1 MNIFPAG
8 TWVPITFN
16 AAGDATI
23 VAAGGAN
30 KVTQVFALII
40 TAAGATTITAKQG
53 STALTGAM
61 SLAAA
66 GYEDQLVLPFTGVP
80 YFTTAANAAFIL
92 NSSNA
97 VQVSGMAL
105 VLTA

>member
-8 TWVPITFN
+8 VWVPITFN
-16 AAGDATI
+16 ASGDNTI
-23 VAAGGAN
+23 VAATAGKA
-30 KVTQVFALII
+30 TQVLALLI

-61 SLAAA
+61 TLAT
-66 GYEDQLVLPFTGVP
+66 GVPLNLPFTGVP

>member
-1 MNIFPAG
+1 MNIFPTG
-8 TWVPITFN
+8 TWVPITFS
-16 AAGDATI
+16 ASGDTPV
-23 VAAGGAN
+23 VAAGGAG
-30 KVTQVFALII
+30 KVTQVLALII
-40 TAAGATTITAKQG
+40 TVAGATTITAKQG

-61 SLAAA
+61 SLAT
-66 GYEDQLVLPFTGVP
+66 GVPLNLPFTGVP

>member
-8 TWVPITFN
+8 VWVPITFSGS
-16 AAGDATI
+16 GDNTI
-23 VAAGGAN
+23 VAATAGKA
-30 KVTQVFALII
+30 TQVLALVLSV
-40 TAAGATTITAKQG
+40 AGATAITAKRG

-61 SLAAA
+61 SLAT
-66 GYEDQLVLPFTGVP
+66 GVPLNLPFTGVP

-92 NSSNA
+92 NSSTA

-105 VLTA
+105 VLTT

>member
-8 TWVPITFN
+8 VWVPITFN
-16 AAGDATI
+16 ASGDNTI
-23 VAAGGAN
+23 VAATAGKA
-30 KVTQVFALII
+30 TQVLALLI

-61 SLAAA
+61 SLATA
-66 GYEDQLVLPFTGVP
+66 GHQDQLFLPFTGVP

>member
-8 TWVPITFN
+8 TWVPITFS
-16 AAGDATI
+16 ASGDATI
-23 VAAGGAN
+23 VAAGGVG
-30 KVTQVFALII
+30 KVTQVLAMVLSV
-40 TAAGATTITAKQG
+40 AGATAITAKQG
-53 STALTGAM
+53 SAALTGAM
-61 SLAAA
+61 SLAT
-66 GYEDQLVLPFTGVP
+66 GVPLNLPFTGVP
-80 YFTTAANAAFIL
+80 YFVTAANAAFIL